1 MCESGFAVM
10 TVEESPQEVGPQ
22 HCRGPREA
30 IQPTPQPPEVNGL
43 ARLWDCDSSTYSKRV
58 WGASS
63 EPGAPGGAAET
74 EQNGGKAPP
83 SRNVPSD
90 SGGKQRAQ
98 AQTRGLFVRCASR
111 SRRHLADV
119 QERPPCA
126 DYRRQAPLWATRGGD
141 YVNTRIA
148 SSEQEGHSIRLPI
161 SPKCHSFETGSI
173 PRTVI

>member
-1 MCESGFAVM
+1 MALPGYG
-10 TVEESPQEVGPQ
+10 TVTHPLIQKEFGVPVLSQVLLEVLQKQNKTEGKP
-22 HCRGPREA
+22 HPHGTSL
-30 IQPTPQPPEVNGL
+30 PT
-43 ARLWDCDSSTYSKRV
+43 R
-58 WGASS
+58 
-63 EPGAPGGAAET
+63 
-74 EQNGGKAPP
+74 
-83 SRNVPSD
+83 
-90 SGGKQRAQ
+90 GGKQRAQ
-98 AQTRGLFVRCASR
+98 AQTRGLIIRCASR
-111 SRRHLADV
+111 SRHHLADV

>member
-83 SRNVPSD
+83 SWNVPSD
-90 SGGKQRAQ
+90 PRGKAKGAGANEGPLRSLRFPLTPSSGRRA
-98 AQTRGLFVRCASR
+98 G
-111 SRRHLADV
+111 
-119 QERPPCA
+119 
-126 DYRRQAPLWATRGGD
+126 AT
-141 YVNTRIA
+141 
-148 SSEQEGHSIRLPI
+148 SM
-161 SPKCHSFETGSI
+161 C
-173 PRTVI
+173 